1 MLTQPVTTRAW
12 TAVLM
17 SSTAA
22 ICAGAPTLANGA
34 ETDPPSIEEVVVTAR
49 RIEENIQQVPV
60 AVTAISAQ
68 AVRERGIVS
77 VTDVMFAAPSVQM
90 TTALG
95 RLSGSFSIRGLAG
108 GTQVY
113 FAEIPGGPTESAAPF
128 YDIANIQ
135 VLNGPQGTLFGRA
148 NTAGAVLVSP
158 ARPDLGNL
166 EGSVDVALGGLGLSR
181 ITGVMNVPIV
191 DDELAVRI
199 AVHRNHLDGYTKTI
213 GSSERL
219 NETHTQN
226 ARLSAEWRRGWFRT
240 YSVFD
245 YYDVDQA
252 SSAPILSA
260 INPTLSIFN
269 LPANINAPNGLT
281 AGSATFGAVCNQA
294 VAAGLS
300 PNLSACID
308 QRLRIAATFR
318 PALEA
323 EFARTSQGGDAVR
336 STPHDPS
343 LDLNEKLRKLTFVNQ
358 SEIDFGKVGF
368 TTVTLRNIFGYQAAK
383 GATLWNTDGLGGLI
397 QNTLSVSPSAAYAFT
412 VSGQQVGNRVV
423 FGIGPYQEVYTNET
437 QLRGD
442 AGDGLLVWSL
452 GGFYQ
457 RAPGVRNS
465 DGVRNMNRVN
475 SGVTLATLG
484 YNPSFPFPDGG
495 LTTQRAVNAQGA
507 LDISAVAPFLTAL
520 HVTGGLRKSWDK
532 AEVLSR
538 TALTDIPT
546 GRIIPGA
553 QTRSFTKSDGYN
565 STLSLDAQV
574 TPDLLIYAATRKGYR
589 PGGVNLGNLAVGLPN
604 FTPTYAPETVRD
616 YELGAKFDFRLGWA
630 VGRLNAAVYSTEY
643 GDIQRTFAAAV
654 NNIAV
659 SYIVNAAA
667 AKIDG
672 LELQGQLVAGP
683 WSLSANYAYADAR
696 FTEFTAAD
704 PFALI
709 RPGDPRCLPQS
720 TAALCL
726 LDLSDNPFANV
737 SKHQGSATLKYTLPI
752 AERLG
757 QATVQATV
765 YMQSRRYFSDVG
777 ERTVAQYGEA
787 TRDAISQKAF
797 ERVNVR
803 ADWRNIR
810 GGAFSAAVFVNNLT
824 DRDYGLTTITQ
835 LHSLGNS
842 VKIYGEPRTYGVE
855 VRYAFGQ

>member
-1 MLTQPVTTRAW
+1 MRYKSVRAPSRLAFLMTGVVLTGSPALAADAPA
-12 TAVLM
+12 AV
-17 SSTAA
+17 
-22 ICAGAPTLANGA
+22 
-34 ETDPPSIEEVVVTAR
+34 EEVVVTAR
-49 RIEENIQQVPV
+49 RVEENIQKVPV
-60 AVTAISAQ
+60 AVTAISAE
-68 AVRERGIVS
+68 AVKERGIVS

-90 TTALG
+90 NTALG
-95 RLSGSFSIRGLAG
+95 RLSGAFSIRGLAG

-128 YDIANIQ
+128 YDIANVQ

-148 NTAGAVLVSP
+148 NTAGAVLVTP
-158 ARPDLGNL
+158 ARPDLDSLSGSLDVAQGNL
-166 EGSVDVALGGLGLSR
+166 DLSR
-181 ITGVMNVPIV
+181 ITAVLNVPIIE
-191 DDELAVRI
+191 DELAIRI
-199 AVHRNHLDGYTKTI
+199 AAHRNHLDGYTKTL
-213 GSSERL
+213 GSSDRL
-219 NETHTQN
+219 NETHSEN
-226 ARLSAEWRRGWFRT
+226 ARISAEWRKGGFRT

-260 INPTLSIFN
+260 INTSLPLFN
-269 LPANINAPNGLT
+269 LPADINAPNGLAVGT
-281 AGSATFGAVCNQA
+281 ERFGAVCGEA

-300 PNLSACID
+300 PNVNACID

-323 EFARTSQGGDAVR
+323 EFARTRQGGDAVR

-343 LDLNEKLRKLTFVNQ
+343 LDLREKLRKLTFVNQ

-368 TTVTLRNIFGYQAAK
+368 TTVTLRNIFGFQAAK

-397 QNTLSVSPSAAYAFT
+397 QNTLSVSPSSAYAFT

-423 FGIGPYQEVYTNET
+423 FGIGPYQKIYTNET
-437 QLRGD
+437 QLRGE

-465 DGVRNMNRVN
+465 QGVRNMNRVN
-475 SGVTLATLG
+475 SGITLATLG

-495 LTTQRAVNAQGA
+495 LTTQRAVNAQGT
-507 LDISAVAPFLTAL
+507 LDISFAAPFFTAL

-538 TALTDIPT
+538 TALTDIPS

-574 TPDLLIYAATRKGYR
+574 TPELLVYVATRKGYR
-589 PGGVNLGNLAVGLPN
+589 PGGVNLGSRAIGLPN
-604 FTPTYAPETVRD
+604 FTPTYAPESVRD
-616 YELGAKFDFRLGWA
+616 YELGAKFDLRLGSA
-630 VGRLNAAVYSTEY
+630 FGRLNAAAYSTRY
-643 GDIQRTFAAAV
+643 GDIQRTLSASV

-667 AKIDG
+667 ARIDG
-672 LELQGQLVAGP
+672 LELQGQLVAGR
-683 WSLSANYAYADAR
+683 WNLSVNYAYADAR
-696 FTEFTAAD
+696 FTDYTAAD
-704 PFALI
+704 PFGLI
-709 RPGDPRCLPQS
+709 RPGDPRCLPKS
-720 TAALCL
+720 TTALCL
-726 LDLSDNPFANV
+726 LDLTDNPFANI
-737 SKHQGSATLKYTLPI
+737 SRHQGSATLKYDLPI
-752 AERLG
+752 DERLG
-757 QATVQATV
+757 EASLQATV
-765 YMQSRRYFSDVG
+765 YMQSRRYFSDTA
-777 ERTVAQYGEA
+777 ERTVQQYGEV

-797 ERVNVR
+797 ERINLR
-803 ADWRNIR
+803 ADWRRI
-810 GGAFSAAVFVNNLT
+810 GGGKVSAALFVNNLT
-824 DRDYGLTTITQ
+824 DRNYALTTITQ

-842 VKIYGEPRTYGVE
+842 TKIYGEPRTYGIE
-855 VRYAFGQ
+855 LRYAFGQ

>member
-1 MLTQPVTTRAW
+1 MRCKSVQAPSRLAFLMTSVALAASPALAADAPA
-12 TAVLM
+12 AV
-17 SSTAA
+17 
-22 ICAGAPTLANGA
+22 
-34 ETDPPSIEEVVVTAR
+34 EEVVVTAR
-49 RIEENIQQVPV
+49 RVEENIQKVPV
-60 AVTAISAQ
+60 AVTAISAE

-90 TTALG
+90 NTALG
-95 RLSGSFSIRGLAG
+95 GLSGAFSIRGLAG

-128 YDIANIQ
+128 YDIANVQ

-148 NTAGAVLVSP
+148 NTAGAVLVTP
-158 ARPDLGNL
+158 ARPDLDSLTGSLDVAQGNL
-166 EGSVDVALGGLGLSR
+166 DLSR
-181 ITGVMNVPIV
+181 ITAVLNVPIIE
-191 DDELAVRI
+191 DELAIRI
-199 AVHRNHLDGYTKTI
+199 AAHRNHLDGYTKTL
-213 GSSERL
+213 GSSDRL
-219 NETHTQN
+219 NETHTEN
-226 ARLSAEWRRGWFRT
+226 ARVSAEWRKRWFRT

-252 SSAPILSA
+252 PSAPILSA
-260 INPTLSIFN
+260 INTSLPLLN
-269 LPANINAPNGLT
+269 LPADINAPNGLAVGT
-281 AGSATFGAVCNQA
+281 ATFGAVCGQA

-300 PNLSACID
+300 PNVNACID

-343 LDLNEKLRKLTFVNQ
+343 LDLREKLRKLTFVNQ

-368 TTVTLRNIFGYQAAK
+368 TTVTLRNIFGFQAAK

-412 VSGQQVGNRVV
+412 VSGQQVGDRVV
-423 FGIGPYQEVYTNET
+423 FGVGPYQKVYTNET

-442 AGDGLLVWSL
+442 VGDGLLVWSL

-457 RAPGVRNS
+457 RAPGVRNAQ
-465 DGVRNMNRVN
+465 GVRNMNRVN
-475 SGVTLATLG
+475 SGITLATLG

-495 LTTQRAVNAQGA
+495 LTTQRAVNAQGT
-507 LDISAVAPFLTAL
+507 LDIGFAAPFLTAL

-574 TPDLLIYAATRKGYR
+574 TPRLLVYAATRKGYR
-589 PGGVNLGNLAVGLPN
+589 PGGVNLGSLAIGLPN
-604 FTPTYAPETVRD
+604 FTPTYAPESVRD
-616 YELGAKFDFRLGWA
+616 YELGAKVDFRLGPA
-630 VGRLNAAVYSTEY
+630 IGRLNAAAYSTRY
-643 GDIQRTFAAAV
+643 GDIQRTLSASV

-667 AKIDG
+667 ARIEG
-672 LELQGQLVAGP
+672 LELQGQLVSGP
-683 WSLSANYAYADAR
+683 WNLSVNYAYADAR
-696 FTEFTAAD
+696 FTDYTAAD
-704 PFALI
+704 PFGLI

-726 LDLSDNPFANV
+726 LDLTDNPFANI
-737 SKHQGSATLKYTLPI
+737 SRHQGSATLKYDLPI
-752 AERLG
+752 DERLG
-757 QATVQATV
+757 EASLQATV
-765 YMQSRRYFSDVG
+765 YMQSRRYFSDTA
-777 ERTVAQYGEA
+777 ERTVQQYGEV
-787 TRDAISQKAF
+787 TRDAISQKGF
-797 ERVNVR
+797 ERINLR
-803 ADWRNIR
+803 ADWKRI
-810 GGAFSAAVFVNNLT
+810 GGGNVSAALFVNNLT
-824 DRDYGLTTITQ
+824 DRNYALTTITQ

-842 VKIYGEPRTYGVE
+842 TKIYGEPRTYGVE
-855 VRYAFGQ
+855 LRYAFGE